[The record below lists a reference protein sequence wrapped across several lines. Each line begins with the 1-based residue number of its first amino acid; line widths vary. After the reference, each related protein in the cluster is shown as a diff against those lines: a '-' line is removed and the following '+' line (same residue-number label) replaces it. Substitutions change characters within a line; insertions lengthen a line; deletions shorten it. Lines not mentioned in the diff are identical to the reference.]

1 MHFGFSYVGLI
12 YLIMLMV
19 PNIIWTKNK
28 PEGYEKHV
36 QNENKILSAL
46 ERIGEIFVSLA
57 ALIFSDFNVRRWT
70 LWDLWLI
77 VSFALMLLY
86 EVYWVRYFKG
96 EKTMKDFYSS
106 FFKVPVAGATLPVAA
121 FFLLGIYGSNIVMIL
136 STIILGIGH
145 IGIHL
150 AHRREICGKKEK
162 RHIAFRILQIIAIAI
177 SVLIVGSISVVIGM
191 RNVRYMSHYA
201 NFQNG
206 VDEGI
211 YISLNGQEQYV
222 LMTGTDVKNP
232 LIVYL
237 HGGPSSPDSYVTY
250 SFADYLTDD
259 FTFVCW
265 DQRGCGRT
273 YFRNMDEDPYNQTA
287 TFEQAE
293 KDLNC
298 LVDYVCE
305 RFGQDQVIIMG
316 HSYGTILGS
325 QYALDYPDKVTAY
338 IGVAQVTSLEQT
350 DIYSYEDALNRARKA
365 GDDTTALEDAF
376 ADYSI
381 DESLVKLMELRNIVS
396 DYHPVEVQD
405 SETWDAV
412 ASPYFG
418 MDDFRWFL
426 KQLGD
431 MEVYFDLN
439 RQLFDYT
446 FNFDAYERKMDFQM
460 PVYFISGSDDW
471 ICPVDSVQDYMNAIL
486 APHKNLNLMDGC
498 GHNTQYAM
506 PEDFAE
512 IVRKILE

>member
-1 MHFGFSYVGLI
+1 
-12 YLIMLMV
+12 
-19 PNIIWTKNK
+19 
-28 PEGYEKHV
+28 
-36 QNENKILSAL
+36 
-46 ERIGEIFVSLA
+46 
-57 ALIFSDFNVRRWT
+57 
-70 LWDLWLI
+70 
-77 VSFALMLLY
+77 
-86 EVYWVRYFKG
+86 
-96 EKTMKDFYSS
+96 
-106 FFKVPVAGATLPVAA
+106 
-121 FFLLGIYGSNIVMIL
+121 
-136 STIILGIGH
+136 
-145 IGIHL
+145 
-150 AHRREICGKKEK
+150 
-162 RHIAFRILQIIAIAI
+162 
-177 SVLIVGSISVVIGM
+177 
-191 RNVRYMSHYA
+191 
-201 NFQNG
+201 
-206 VDEGI
+206 
-211 YISLNGQEQYV
+211 
-222 LMTGTDVKNP
+222 MTGEDVNNP
-232 LIVYL
+232 IIVYL

-273 YFRNMDEDPYNQTA
+273 YFRNMDEDPDNRTA

-293 KDLNC
+293 NDLNC

-350 DIYSYEDALNRARKA
+350 DIYSYEDALNRAWEA

-376 ADYSI
+376 ADYSA
-381 DESLVKLMELRNIVS
+381 DESLVKLMELRDIVS

-412 ASPYFG
+412 VSPYFG

-431 MEVYFDLN
+431 MEVYFALN

-446 FNFDAYERKMDFQM
+446 FHFDAYERKMDFQM

-471 ICPVDSVQDYMNAIL
+471 ICPVDSVQGYMNAIL
-486 APHKNLNLMDGC
+486 APDKNLNLMEGC

-512 IVRKILE
+512 IVRGILK